1 MRGEGGGEIG
11 NSLLRMLEGHKD
23 LHLSVLDPIQ
33 MDTSNPESSCNTG
46 STCRSEGKMIKSES
60 GQQRR
65 ALLPNEYSHCV
76 RVHGEQQGQGK
87 ARERTTHDA
96 LASETLTLCRS
107 KSSRKR

>member
-1 MRGEGGGEIG
+1 MRGEGGGENG

-33 MDTSNPESSCNTG
+33 MGTSNPESSCNTG

-65 ALLPNEYSHCV
+65 ALPRDEYPHRV
-76 RVHGEQQGQGK
+76 RVYGEQQGKGMAK
-87 ARERTTHDA
+87 ERATHDA